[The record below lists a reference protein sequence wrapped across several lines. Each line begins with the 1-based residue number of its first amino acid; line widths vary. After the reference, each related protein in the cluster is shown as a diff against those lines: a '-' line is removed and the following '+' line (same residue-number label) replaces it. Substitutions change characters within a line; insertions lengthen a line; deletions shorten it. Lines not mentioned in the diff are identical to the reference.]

1 MIKYEISKGGYKPM
15 YQLEYIGAIIEKAK
29 GEKYKISVRQEEK
42 KGRNARMKYREIA
55 KSPRSIRE
63 TMREKR

>member
-1 MIKYEISKGGYKPM
+1 M
-15 YQLEYIGAIIEKAK
+15 YQLEYIGALIEKAK
-29 GEKYKISVRQEEK
+29 GENYQISVRQEEN